1 MSYKEDLKLIFL
13 IYIIKIIPVK
23 IIITI
28 KIIVK
33 IFTTENK
40 EGLFFSTTNSTKQS
54 IEPKSFLGII
64 FKAIKF
70 VKLFLTWYDIDV
82 INLLSFFSS
91 RNSLFVFCKKI
102 EEDFLLLY
110 SNIFKELKGSFI
122 SLEFIINLKF
132 SFSPFEV
139 NTKK

>member
-64 FKAIKF
+64 FLKQ
-70 VKLFLTWYDIDV
+70 L
-82 INLLSFFSS
+82 NLS
-91 RNSLFVFCKKI
+91 N
-102 EEDFLLLY
+102 Y
-110 SNIFKELKGSFI
+110 S
-122 SLEFIINLKF
+122 
-132 SFSPFEV
+132 
-139 NTKK
+139 